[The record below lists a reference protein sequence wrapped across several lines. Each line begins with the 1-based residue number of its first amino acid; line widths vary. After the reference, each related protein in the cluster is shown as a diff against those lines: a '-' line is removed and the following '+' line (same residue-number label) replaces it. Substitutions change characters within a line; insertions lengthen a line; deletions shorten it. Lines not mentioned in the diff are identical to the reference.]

1 MSLNPR
7 EQARLVRIGDLALD
21 AQDLSRMTYG
31 AVPADD
37 QGAGANWL
45 RSVALAYVGDREAML
60 ARDEETRDAIIDRMS
75 AQLSSAETW
84 AVVTDLKLYSDAED
98 GTLDYGLWAENLTR
112 EPGPGNGFRHEDVW
126 AVPRDKITDALEWWL
141 YETASALLA
150 GLREQDIEFNGDP
163 AEQDWDEEEGQDE
176 T

>member
-37 QGAGANWL
+37 QGAGASWL
-45 RSVALAYVGDREAML
+45 RSVALAYADDREALL
-60 ARDEETRDAIIDRMS
+60 AEDEETRDAIIDRMT
-75 AQLSSAETW
+75 AQVSSAETW
-84 AVVTDLKLYSDAED
+84 AVVTDLKLYRDAED
-98 GTLDYGLWAENLTR
+98 GTLDYGLWAEQLKRN
-112 EPGPGNGFRHEDVW
+112 PGPPDFRYQDVW
-126 AVPRDKITDALEWWL
+126 AVPMNKITDALVRWL

-150 GLREQDIEFNGDP
+150 GLRIADIEMNSDQGEEDL
-163 AEQDWDEEEGQDE
+163 DEEEGQDE